1 MVQKLSTCK
10 WLNKNYEKER
20 YFIGVLLRKTN
31 EQQKPSTN
39 PIRVPPPATMKNLIL
54 FLNQE
59 NHIWVIFIWYGAYQV
74 KLSEINPWWMT
85 GRYWFH
91 LQLMAPCQEK
101 TWTDCYKLEPRT
113 PYQRADDVPVEVLTL
128 INPYLENL
136 K

>member
-1 MVQKLSTCK
+1 MTEKKLLKGTLLYKSLTSENK
-10 WLNKNYEKER
+10 WAAETKHQSDKSSSSSNNEELNIISKP
-20 YFIGVLLRKTN
+20 RK
-31 EQQKPSTN
+31 SY
-39 PIRVPPPATMKNLIL
+39 MS
-54 FLNQE
+54 
-59 NHIWVIFIWYGAYQV
+59 HIIWRIWYVAYQV

-113 PYQRADDVPVEVLTL
+113 PYQRADDVPVEVFTL